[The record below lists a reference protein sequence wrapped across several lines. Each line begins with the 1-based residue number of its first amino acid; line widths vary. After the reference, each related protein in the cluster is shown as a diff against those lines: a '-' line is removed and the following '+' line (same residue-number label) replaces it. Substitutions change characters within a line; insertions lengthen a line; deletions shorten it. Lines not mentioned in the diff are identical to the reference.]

1 MILKNIHLQ
10 EHADGFCP
18 QDPVDECISAFAS
31 HRSAMVRFFTL
42 ATGEGEERQHRPTRH
57 SERSASGAKN
67 LYCCKLID

>member
-42 ATGEGEERQHRPTRH
+42 TTGEGEE
-57 SERSASGAKN
+57 
-67 LYCCKLID
+67 